1 MILHWSLQ
9 RSKGSRK
16 GPLCVIT
23 LRFSMKWVRSIDAG
37 VKCLNHFRE
46 LEKLLVSGNKWCLR
60 EWTDAGEGVDGVRE
74 LSFRAVIISRV
85 PFFSLWARGSWH
97 QNRPWLK
104 LEAGKA
110 DKEDGGL
117 RGETIMR
124 VQRRRGIRSFKRWKM
139 KRSEEGEP
147 KFTYVLV
154 WMNTIELIA
163 LFSCNRLWKKS
174 GFCNV
179 NMLILR
185 G

>member
-9 RSKGSRK
+9 RSRGSRK

-23 LRFSMKWVRSIDAG
+23 LRFSMKRVRSTDAG
-37 VKCLNHFRE
+37 VKHLNHFRE
-46 LEKLLVSGNKWCLR
+46 LEKLLVSGDKRCLR
-60 EWTDAGEGVDGVRE
+60 EWTDAGEDVDGVRE
-74 LSFRAVIISRV
+74 LSFRAVMISRG
-85 PFFSLWARGSWH
+85 PLFYLWARGSWH

-110 DKEDGGL
+110 DKDGGL

-124 VQRRRGIRSFKRWKM
+124 VQRRLGIRNFKRWKM
-139 KRSEEGEP
+139 KRSEEGDP
-147 KFTYVLV
+147 QFTSVLI
-154 WMNTIELIA
+154 WMNIIELIA
-163 LFSCNRLWKKS
+163 LFSCNLLWRKS

-179 NMLILR
+179 NMLILQ